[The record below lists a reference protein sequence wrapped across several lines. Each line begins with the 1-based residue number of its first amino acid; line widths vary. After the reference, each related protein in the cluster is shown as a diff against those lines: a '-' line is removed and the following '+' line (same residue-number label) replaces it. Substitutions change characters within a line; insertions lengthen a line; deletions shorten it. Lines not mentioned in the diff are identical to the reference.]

1 MDLKKNNYGFGITA
15 RPIIL
20 LAEMFGVTACILIL
34 YWCIHYN
41 GGLAFDSHNKT
52 KIFNVHPVF
61 MFVGFIFLSSQA
73 ILAYKI
79 IPAKKEVQKTV
90 HLVLLGTGII
100 LGAIGIY
107 AVFKY
112 HNESNIKNMYS
123 LHSWLGIG
131 TICLFG
137 LQWISALLAFV
148 FPGASQGRRD
158 AIYPWH
164 VFLGVFLYAMVIGTA
179 ELGILERLSFQEL
192 LMGLDRFSSQAMLV
206 NSTGLVI
213 LIFAMLIVLSTVLP

>member
-1 MDLKKNNYGFGITA
+1 MGDWLLTAKKKI
-15 RPIIL
+15 
-20 LAEMFGVTACILIL
+20 
-34 YWCIHYN
+34 
-41 GGLAFDSHNKT
+41 

-90 HLVLLGTGII
+90 HLVLLGSGII

-131 TICLFG
+131 TISLFG

-148 FPGASQGRRD
+148 FPGASQQRRD

-164 VFLGVFLYAMVIGTA
+164 VFLGVFLYSMLIGTA

-192 LMGLDRFSSQAMLV
+192 LGGIDRFSSQAMLV

-213 LIFAMLIVLSTVLP
+213 LIFAMLVVLSTVLP